1 MKVSL
6 FILKNIYYKENVL
19 YNKNLLYRQIKMLIR
34 IYYIVCQISFLRNN
48 ISDLLLYILSTKR
61 NAIFFSFSFFR
72 VNIKYFQNLKFSKD
86 LLFI

>member
-6 FILKNIYYKENVL
+6 FILINIYYKENIL
-19 YNKNLLYRQIKMLIR
+19 YNKNLFIR

-48 ISDLLLYILSTKR
+48 IFDLLLYILSTKR
-61 NAIFFSFSFFR
+61 NAISFFIFIFFC
-72 VNIKYFQNLKFSKD
+72 VNIKYFQNVKFSKD